1 MNAHILRRPIIT
13 EKTLFLV
20 NTSNAYTFEVAP
32 TATKPQIADA
42 VEKLFNVKVIGISTV
57 MRGRSLQRTGKRR
70 VATLVPRKKKAVVT
84 LQKGQ
89 SITLFDLTNKET
101 NKEAK

>member
-1 MNAHILRRPIIT
+1 MNAHILKRPILT
-13 EKTLFLV
+13 EKTLYLV
-20 NTSNAYTFEVAP
+20 NTSNSYTFEVAP

-42 VEKLFNVKVIGISTV
+42 VERLFNVKVVGVSTV

-70 VATLVPRKKKAVVT
+70 LNTLVPRKKKAVVT

-89 SITLFDLTNKET
+89 TIALFDITG
-101 NKEAK
+101 EAGK